1 MATVYNSETDEYE
14 DEEFI
19 DGEEVITEPTEA
31 PDPVRVSLKDPK
43 AVTSLDYDDEWV
55 KSSFII
61 TDKDI
66 GSGESNPY
74 ESWIRK
80 QRYKNSADH
89 KFTCTSPGMNLSV
102 NPKPQF
108 TRYCDIRSIGRVTSR
123 PPVSLDATP
132 SNTGLGMG
140 GYYSEAIDDNEQRI
154 FLRFGT
160 PQYMPLVLWI
170 YKAFDIHRTVLQGRG
185 VITSTFLNA
194 VNVVSAFYAFVGA
207 VTLNVIMAAVNVLT
221 ANSRFYSVNPTM
233 YTYWATVESTLNSLV
248 ARRTMLPQIGRDYT
262 YKLDSVTGAEIKVT
276 SDYISSLHEFIPDII
291 DQKTGRISVF
301 AIALRAQSAY
311 NKIRLENLKRDLNNS
326 SIDDATVT
334 DDDNMRVTVNSS
346 LPSTSTGGSTPTI
359 SDRLFNLAASY
370 LMDESGD
377 SNVDGLDDNK
387 QTPTSVIGYNP
398 AYTDVNG
405 KPISLDLDVNNPDDT
420 VDKRIQKNVEQDK
433 SSKLK
438 RVKDY
443 MMAEFSEGAAFAV
456 FTVESTGSVGESFS
470 SSFGENP
477 IAATFNAVSSKAR
490 SVSSVI
496 SSAAGS
502 VPYLDDVLKLVA
514 DTGATMLSN
523 ATAGLANPLLALAY
537 GVNVTMPRIWES
549 SSASLPKAS
558 YKIKLISPYGNPYSQ
573 LFSIYLPLSMILAGS
588 LPRSTGSST
597 YTSPF
602 FCQSFDKGRSNISLG
617 MMTDV
622 NVVRGTSNLAFTRG
636 GNPNAIDV
644 DFSIANLDEIVAVD
658 VTSNGALTAG
668 IKNLSLDFSD
678 TPFVSYLN
686 TVAAVDVYTLTSR
699 VPMLRLKLAER
710 YMNLK
715 AYVDPDPA
723 MYAAAIVNTIPGLGL
738 IRNAVLG
745 DNAAALAQ
753 LNNF

>member
-1 MATVYNSETDEYE
+1 MADAVPTTPVEPVDPATAAFTAYNEPRVHTD
-14 DEEFI
+14 FK
-19 DGEEVITEPTEA
+19 
-31 PDPVRVSLKDPK
+31 LKDSK
-43 AVTSLDYDDEWV
+43 ADSTAVFDDEWV

-61 TDKDI
+61 TDKDLS
-66 GSGESNPY
+66 SGQTSAY
-74 ESWIRK
+74 EQWIRK
-80 QRYKNSADH
+80 QRYRNSADH

-102 NPKPQF
+102 NPRPQF
-108 TRYCDIRSIGRVTSR
+108 TRYCDIRSPGRVTSR
-123 PPVSLDATP
+123 PTITADAAAST
-132 SNTGLGMG
+132 TGLGMG
-140 GYYSEAIDDNEQRI
+140 GYYSEAIDDNQQRI

-170 YKAFDIHRTVLQGRG
+170 YKAFDIHKTVLHGRG

-194 VNVVSAFYAFVGA
+194 VNVVSAFYSFVGA
-207 VTLNVIMAAVNVLT
+207 VTLNLVMAAVNVLT
-221 ANSRFYSVNPTM
+221 ANSRFYSLNPTM
-233 YTYWATVESTLNSLV
+233 YTYWATVETTLNNLV
-248 ARRTMLPQIGRDYT
+248 ARRTMLPHVGRDYT
-262 YKLDSVTGAEIKVT
+262 YKLDPAIGTEIKVT
-276 SDYISSLHEFIPDII
+276 QDYVSSLSEFIPDII
-291 DQKTGRISVF
+291 DSATGRISVF
-301 AIALRAQSAY
+301 AVALRAQSAY
-311 NKIRLENLKRDLNNS
+311 NKIRLDNLNRDLTKT
-326 SIDDATVT
+326 SIDDAQMT
-334 DDDNMRVTVNSS
+334 DDDNMRVTVNST
-346 LPSTSTGGSTPTI
+346 LPSTSSSGTNTI
-359 SDRLFNLAASY
+359 SDRLFKLAATY
-370 LMDESGD
+370 LMDDTGD
-377 SNVDGLDDNK
+377 SNVEGLDENK

-405 KPISLDLDVNNPDDT
+405 KPISLELDANNPDDT
-420 VDKRIQKNVEQDK
+420 VDKRIQTNVEVDK
-433 SSKLK
+433 ASKLAK
-438 RVKDY
+438 YKDY
-443 MMAEFSEGAAFAV
+443 VMAEFSEGAAFAV
-456 FTVESTGSVGESFS
+456 FSVESTGSVGESFS

-477 IAATFNAVSSKAR
+477 IAATFNAVSAKAR
-490 SVSSVI
+490 SVTSLI

-523 ATAGLANPLLALAY
+523 ATVGLANPLLALAY
-537 GVNVTMPRIWES
+537 GVNVTMPKIWES
-549 SSASLPKAS
+549 SSAQLPKAS
-558 YKIKLISPYGNPYSQ
+558 YKIKLVSPYGNPYSQ
-573 LFSIYLPLSMILAGS
+573 LFNLYLPLSMILAGS
-588 LPRSTGSST
+588 LPRSTGAST

-602 FCQSFDKGRSNISLG
+602 FCQSFDKGRNNISLG

-678 TPFVSYLN
+678 TPFMSYMN
-686 TVAAVDVYTLTSR
+686 TIAAVDVYTLSNR

-723 MYAAAIVNTIPGLGL
+723 MYAAATVNTIPGLGL
-738 IRNAVLG
+738 IRDAVLG

>member
-1 MATVYNSETDEYE
+1 MATIDTQSIFDYND
-14 DEEFI
+14 
-19 DGEEVITEPTEA
+19 A
-31 PDPVRVSLKDPK
+31 PQRVTIKLQDPK
-43 AVTSLDYDDEWV
+43 ASSSEVFDDEWV

-61 TDKDI
+61 TDADLS
-66 GSGESNPY
+66 SGQTSVY
-74 ESWIRK
+74 EQWIRK

-102 NPKPQF
+102 NPRPQF
-108 TRYCDIRSIGRVTSR
+108 TRYCDIRSPGRVRGR
-123 PPVSLDATP
+123 PTITADAAP
-132 SNTGLGMG
+132 SPTGLGMG
-140 GYYSEAIDDNEQRI
+140 GYYSEAIDDNQQRI
-154 FLRFGT
+154 FLRYGT

-170 YKAFDIHRTVLQGRG
+170 YKAFDIHRTVLHGRG

-194 VNVVSAFYAFVGA
+194 VNAVSAFYSFVGA
-207 VTLNVIMAAVNVLT
+207 VTLNLVMAAINVIT
-221 ANSRFYSVNPTM
+221 TNSRFYSLNPTM
-233 YTYWATVESTLNSLV
+233 YTYWATVETTLNALV
-248 ARRTMLPQIGRDYT
+248 ARRTMLPHVGKDYT
-262 YKLDSVTGAEIKVT
+262 YKLDPVIGTEIKVT
-276 SDYISSLHEFIPDII
+276 DDYISSLSEYIPDII
-291 DQKTGRISVF
+291 DETTGRISVF
-301 AIALRAQSAY
+301 AIALRSQAAY
-311 NKIRLENLKRDLNNS
+311 NRIRLDNLNRDITKT
-326 SIDDATVT
+326 SIDDADIT

-346 LPSTSTGGSTPTI
+346 LPSTSSGGGKATI
-359 SDRLFNLAASY
+359 SDRLFKLAATY

-377 SNVDGLDDNK
+377 SSVEGLDENK

-398 AYTDVNG
+398 AYTDING
-405 KPISLDLDVNNPDDT
+405 KPISLELDANNPDDS
-420 VDKRIQKNVEQDK
+420 VDKRIQTNVETTKADG
-433 SSKLK
+433 LK
-438 RVKDY
+438 KYKDY
-443 MMAEFSEGAAFAV
+443 VMAEFSEGAAFAV
-456 FTVESTGSVGESFS
+456 FSVESTGSVGESFS

-477 IAATFNAVSSKAR
+477 IAATFNAVSAKAR
-490 SVSSVI
+490 SVTSLI

-523 ATAGLANPLLALAY
+523 ATVGLANPLLALAY
-537 GVNVTMPRIWES
+537 GVNVTMPKIWES
-549 SSASLPKAS
+549 SSAQLPKAS

-573 LFSIYLPLSMILAGS
+573 LFNLYLPLSMILAGS

-602 FCQSFDKGRSNISLG
+602 FCQCFDKGRNNISLG

-644 DFSIANLDEIVAVD
+644 DFSIANLDEIVSVD
-658 VTSNGALTAG
+658 VSSNGALTAG
-668 IKNLSLDFSD
+668 MKNLSLDFSD
-678 TPFVSYLN
+678 TPLTTYLN
-686 TVAAVDVYTLTSR
+686 TIAGVDVYTLTNR

-723 MYAAAIVNTIPGLGL
+723 MYAAMTVNTIPGLGL
-738 IRNAVLG
+738 IRDAVLG
-745 DNAAALAQ
+745 DNAAALSQ